1 ERDVA
6 EIRVPLIGGA
16 HVGIALAR
24 PLEQDVGERA
34 PSDREDALVLARER
48 RAGEEARRDD
58 QIGILEPPEIRAEQ
72 GHFLELL
79 RRRPK
84 APAVRDGGVLI
95 IPAQLEDGEGDDP
108 VEITSLVENCLVVI
122 AASESP
128 EIVRIANLRAAVDV
142 EEALDIAYEHIGR
155 PQRASV
161 LLVPRAQQRST

>member
-1 ERDVA
+1 M
-6 EIRVPLIGGA
+6 
-16 HVGIALAR
+16 
-24 PLEQDVGERA
+24 QRA
-34 PSDREDALVLARER
+34 PGEDRLFRVAYGDGELEFMLQPWFDVEVAPPAQPIDKRYDIVIAGIGKPDDADLTQALRAAAYLRLA
-48 RAGEEARRDD
+48 
-58 QIGILEPPEIRAEQ
+58 
-72 GHFLELL
+72 
-79 RRRPK
+79 K

-161 LLVPRAQQRST
+161 LLVPRAQQRSTS